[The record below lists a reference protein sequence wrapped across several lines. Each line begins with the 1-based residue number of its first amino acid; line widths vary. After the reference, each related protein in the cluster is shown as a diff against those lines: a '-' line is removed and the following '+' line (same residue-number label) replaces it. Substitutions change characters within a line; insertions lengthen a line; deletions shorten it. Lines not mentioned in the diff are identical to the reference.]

1 MKNTMIPKTG
11 DMTALAHLMNESAS
25 ELIQDGMA
33 MHTANLLKAMKGLV
47 EERDDA
53 LRKVEIARQALEGIA
68 NDGMA
73 IKDRCVVAKQTLQN
87 IA

>member
-1 MKNTMIPKTG
+1 MIPKTG
-11 DMTALAHLMNESAS
+11 DMTALAHWMNETAS
-25 ELIQDGMA
+25 ELIQDVMA

-68 NDGMA
+68 NDGTA
-73 IKDRCVVAKQTLQN
+73 TKDCCVVAKQALQN